1 MNQDIEA
8 TTQFSNDDVVNLF
21 SGDLLSE
28 FKMYDRESVTV
39 LLATPD
45 ARRREALE
53 SEILRRLRLVE
64 PKRFT

>member
-1 MNQDIEA
+1 MDQDIEA
-8 TTQFSNDDVVNLF
+8 TTQFSNDDVVILF

-28 FKMYDRESVTV
+28 YKMWHRQALTTV
-39 LLATPD
+39 EAG
-45 ARRREALE
+45 RRDALE